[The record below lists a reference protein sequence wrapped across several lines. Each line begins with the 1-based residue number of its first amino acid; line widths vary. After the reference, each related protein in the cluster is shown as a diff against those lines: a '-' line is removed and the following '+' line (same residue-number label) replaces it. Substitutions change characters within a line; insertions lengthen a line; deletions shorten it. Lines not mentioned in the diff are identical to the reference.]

1 MHSFVEII
9 PLKNFSAE
17 NKSVEEAAFYLEGW
31 AGCFPKRWKNSLY
44 RLAWAWH
51 LCWQMAVTILF
62 LPPLHLRLLLDFYNS
77 EIYRDSFVKVILTV
91 WFCFQ

>member
-31 AGCFPKRWKNSLY
+31 AGCFPKGWKNILY
-44 RLAWAWH
+44 RLAWA
-51 LCWQMAVTILF
+51 
-62 LPPLHLRLLLDFYNS
+62 
-77 EIYRDSFVKVILTV
+77 
-91 WFCFQ
+91 